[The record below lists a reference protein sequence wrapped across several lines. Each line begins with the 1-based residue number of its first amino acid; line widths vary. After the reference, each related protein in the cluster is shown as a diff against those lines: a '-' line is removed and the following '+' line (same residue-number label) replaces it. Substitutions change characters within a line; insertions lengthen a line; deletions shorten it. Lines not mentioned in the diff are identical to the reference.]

1 MKQKLFLCLLA
12 LTSFFTAS
20 SQNVGLGNT
29 AGVGMLGDFNN
40 WSNDVPMS
48 TTDNE
53 NYTISAYTFTVTGN
67 VKFRMNGSWDM
78 NWGGSTF
85 PTGDAVS
92 NGGNILVP
100 AGTYD
105 ISLNIVAKT
114 YSFTAVSSGFDD
126 IGIIGGF
133 NSWAE
138 SVPLVTTN
146 GVMYTLANYYFG
158 APNVKF
164 RKDNQWT
171 ENWGGTDFPSGAAI
185 PNASNDIPLVN
196 GYYNVQFDLSAP
208 SYNFQVVPVG
218 IIGTAYQGWETE
230 LLMNTEDNGITF
242 SLQNIELSTG
252 QLKFRSNQAWSLNW
266 GGTTFPAGTAA
277 PNSVDETAI
286 SVVSGTYDI
295 SFNRLT
301 LEYNFE
307 SVLSNVSYDNI
318 SVKVYPN
325 PATSLF
331 HVSLT
336 NADINKVELFDIT
349 GKLVSLWNGNQR
361 NVAIST
367 QGVDS
372 GLYVVRVTSGAFV
385 KTSKLVIQ

>member
-1 MKQKLFLCLLA
+1 MKQKLLLCVVA
-12 LTSFFTAS
+12 VSSFFFGV
-20 SQNVGLGNT
+20 SQTVGLGN
-29 AGVGMLGDFNN
+29 VSIGMLGDFNG

-53 NYTISAYTFTVTGN
+53 NYTISAYTFTISGN
-67 VKFRMNGSWDM
+67 VKFRQNGGWDT

-85 PTGDAVS
+85 PTGTAVP

-105 ISLNIVAKT
+105 IVLNVVNDT
-114 YSFTAVSSGFDD
+114 YSFTATSSGFDD
-126 IGIIGGF
+126 IGFIGAF
-133 NSWAE
+133 NSWSE
-138 SVPLVTTN
+138 SVPMVTTD
-146 GVMYTLANYYFG
+146 GVAYTRPDFYFG
-158 APNVKF
+158 ANNVKF

-171 ENWGGTDFPSGAAI
+171 ENWGGTQFPSGPAV
-185 PNASNDIPLVN
+185 PNSNDDIPLIS
-196 GYYNVQFDLSAP
+196 GYYNVQFNLATP

-230 LLMNTEDNGITF
+230 LAMQTEDNGISFT
-242 SLQNIELSTG
+242 LQNIVLNNGE
-252 QLKFRSNQAWSLNW
+252 LKFRANQAWALNW

-277 PNSVDETAI
+277 PNSVDETPVQ
-286 SVVSGTYDI
+286 VVAGTYNI

-301 LEYNFE
+301 LAYNFE
-307 SVLSNVSYDNI
+307 TVLSNTNFDNI

-325 PATSLF
+325 PAKSVF
-331 HVSLT
+331 NVSLT
-336 NADINKVELFDIT
+336 NADVTKVELFDIT

-367 QGVDS
+367 NGIGS
-372 GLYVVRVTSGAFV
+372 GLYVVRISSGEMV
-385 KTSKLVIQ
+385 KTSKLVIE